1 LAPGILDT
9 LLSDNE
15 GGERVGEEEE
25 EEVLE
30 ELEAEEACFVKAR
43 HEATEVQRRHL

>member
-15 GGERVGEEEE
+15 GGERVGEE